1 MKDPAPDGDIA
12 TVWSALR
19 RRKMVQW
26 GFAYA
31 AGAWVLLQVIEYFSG
46 TFDWPRQIQ
55 QYATVALIVGLPIA
69 IVLAWYHADRGEQ
82 RVSRTEL
89 AIITLL
95 FLVGG
100 GILWRYDRAHE
111 TAVEGSSATAL
122 PAAPSAAAA
131 PDPKSIAVLPF
142 VNMSSDK
149 EQEYF
154 TDGISEELLN
164 LLAKIPELRV
174 IGRTSS
180 FQFKGRNEDLRVIG
194 EKLNVAH
201 ILEGSVRKS
210 GEKVRITAQ
219 LIKAADGS
227 HLWSETYDRT
237 LDDIFV
243 VQDEIA
249 AAVVSELKI
258 KLLGAVPKAKTTDP
272 KAYALFLQAREI
284 GRQFSAA
291 AYEKSIALYQQA
303 LALDPAYAAAWEGL
317 AGNYCEQIDAGLRFA
332 NDSIGLAREATQ
344 KALALDPDYAPAHAR
359 LGWIAI
365 YYDADLAAAAG
376 HLEYALML
384 EPVNPDII
392 GTAAVLARRLG
403 RQEQAIA
410 LGAFQVSRDPLN
422 SDGHY
427 DLGLAY
433 RYDGRLDEAIAEFR
447 TVLSLAPGN
456 IGAHEIIGEVLLQ
469 QGNAKA
475 ALSEIE
481 QESDEQWRLNGLAL
495 AYQALGQRAESDAAL
510 ADLIKKYERTFAGNI
525 AYVLAFRGE
534 ADRAFEWLDK
544 AIRYHDPGLTS
555 IATYPMWAN
564 IHSDPRWLPLLHE
577 LGQAPEQ
584 LAEIKFDVKVPK

>member
-1 MKDPAPDGDIA
+1 
-12 TVWSALR
+12 
-19 RRKMVQW
+19 
-26 GFAYA
+26 
-31 AGAWVLLQVIEYFSG
+31 
-46 TFDWPRQIQ
+46 
-55 QYATVALIVGLPIA
+55 
-69 IVLAWYHADRGEQ
+69 
-82 RVSRTEL
+82 
-89 AIITLL
+89 
-95 FLVGG
+95 
-100 GILWRYDRAHE
+100 
-111 TAVEGSSATAL
+111 
-122 PAAPSAAAA
+122 
-131 PDPKSIAVLPF
+131 
-142 VNMSSDK
+142 
-149 EQEYF
+149 
-154 TDGISEELLN
+154 
-164 LLAKIPELRV
+164 
-174 IGRTSS
+174 
-180 FQFKGRNEDLRVIG
+180 
-194 EKLNVAH
+194 
-201 ILEGSVRKS
+201 
-210 GEKVRITAQ
+210 
-219 LIKAADGS
+219 
-227 HLWSETYDRT
+227 
-237 LDDIFV
+237 
-243 VQDEIA
+243 
-249 AAVVSELKI
+249 
-258 KLLGAVPKAKTTDP
+258 
-272 KAYALFLQAREI
+272 
-284 GRQFSAA
+284 
-291 AYEKSIALYQQA
+291 
-303 LALDPAYAAAWEGL
+303 
-317 AGNYCEQIDAGLRFA
+317 
-332 NDSIGLAREATQ
+332 
-344 KALALDPDYAPAHAR
+344 
-359 LGWIAI
+359 
-365 YYDADLAAAAG
+365 
-376 HLEYALML
+376 LML

-584 LAEIKFDVKVPK
+584 LAAIKFDVKVPK